1 MSTIHDD
8 QTQILTPPPGKPRK
22 KWHQRWAVRIPA
34 IGLAGLIAIIA
45 ATGGSHPAAASH
57 PAASARPPASAPAA
71 PKGPTYPGQ
80 AADKLLS
87 ATLKARLKTGDSSSV

>member
-8 QTQILTPPPGKPRK
+8 QTQILAPPPGKPRK

-57 PAASARPPASAPAA
+57 PAASARPSASAPAYCI
-71 PKGPTYPGQ
+71 T
-80 AADKLLS
+80 
-87 ATLKARLKTGDSSSV
+87 